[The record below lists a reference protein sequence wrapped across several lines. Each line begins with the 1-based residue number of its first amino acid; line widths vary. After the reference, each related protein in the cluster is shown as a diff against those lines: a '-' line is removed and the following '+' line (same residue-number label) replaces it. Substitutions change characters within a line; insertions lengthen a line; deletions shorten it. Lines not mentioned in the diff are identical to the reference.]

1 MDLKMEAKIG
11 EGLQAIT
18 KGTTNS
24 KAMLK
29 DTMEDQQVDKIRVDH
44 TKEIQILGNKKK
56 E

>member
-18 KGTTNS
+18 KGTTS

-29 DTMEDQQVDKIRVDH
+29 DTMEDLQVDKTIMDHIR
-44 TKEIQILGNKKK
+44 TLENKKK